1 MKNDWFDVVLSG
13 LCYLIQF
20 GIFVGAIWFWA
31 WLADYRIGC
40 MFDSSPRACANL
52 AKMSEERIKNE

>member
-1 MKNDWFDVVLSG
+1 MKNNWFDVVIG
-13 LCYLIQF
+13 LMAYAFKAVMVI
-20 GIFVGAIWFWA
+20 GVIWFWA

-52 AKMSEERIKNE
+52 VKMREAKNAK

>member
-1 MKNDWFDVVLSG
+1 MKNDWFDVVLSAFS
-13 LCYLIQF
+13 CLIKIA
-20 GIFVGAIWFWA
+20 IFAGSIWFWA

-52 AKMSEERIKNE
+52 AKMSEVKND